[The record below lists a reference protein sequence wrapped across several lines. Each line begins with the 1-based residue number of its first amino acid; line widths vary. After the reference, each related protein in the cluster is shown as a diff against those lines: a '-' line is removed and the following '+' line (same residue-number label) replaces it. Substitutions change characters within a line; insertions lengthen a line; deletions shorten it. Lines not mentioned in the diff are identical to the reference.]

1 MQKTKL
7 EKEKLSDKNKLINN
21 ILKSKKKTKKDI
33 KNMQKTILEKEQ
45 NNVKNQLINNLFSTF
60 NSFQNYYNIK
70 ELKEIYEYIK
80 K

>member
-1 MQKTKL
+1 
-7 EKEKLSDKNKLINN
+7 
-21 ILKSKKKTKKDI
+21 
-33 KNMQKTILEKEQ
+33 MQKTILEKEQ
-45 NNVKNQLINNLFSTF
+45 NDVKNQLINNLFSTF

>member
-21 ILKSKKKTKKDI
+21 
-33 KNMQKTILEKEQ
+33 
-45 NNVKNQLINNLFSTF
+45 LFSTF
-60 NSFQNYYNIK
+60 NSFHNYYNIK